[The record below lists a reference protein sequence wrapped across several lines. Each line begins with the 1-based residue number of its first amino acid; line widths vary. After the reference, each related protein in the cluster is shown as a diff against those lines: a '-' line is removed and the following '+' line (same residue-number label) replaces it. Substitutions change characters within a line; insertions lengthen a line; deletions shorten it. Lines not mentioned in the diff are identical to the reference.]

1 MRVFISWSGERS
13 REIALAIREWLPD
26 VLHFV
31 DAWMSREDIQAGQR
45 WMLEVGEGLEA
56 SNFGILCIT
65 PENIQAPWVLFEAG
79 AISKSVHESAVIPLL
94 FNVNFADIEGGPLGQ
109 FQAKKLDR
117 EGIFELAT
125 AINSRAEQPV
135 PETRLRRVFDRSWPC
150 LEEKIRAV
158 PAGKPLGST
167 RRPTEEILEELVIA
181 VRRIESRLPLEDDG
195 DPDEP
200 VSLEMLHLIR
210 NSVQQAVQ
218 EGSLRSVARQ
228 IAMSPM
234 GLQHFLNGVTPYRAT
249 ARKLRR
255 WYVDSLRRSKPSG
268 RTDSTAEPPGDAE
281 GPPQTNSPKDTPD

>member
-13 REIALAIREWLPD
+13 REIAIAVREWLPD

-45 WMLEVGEGLEA
+45 WMLEVGGGLEA
-56 SNFGILCIT
+56 SKFGILCIT
-65 PENIQAPWVLFEAG
+65 PESIQAPWVLFEAG

-94 FNVNFADIEGGPLGQ
+94 FDVSFAEIQGGPLGQ

-117 EGIFELAT
+117 DGIFELVA

-135 PETRLRRVFDRSWPC
+135 PETRLRRVFDRSWPS

-167 RRPTEEILEELVIA
+167 RLSTEEILEELVIA
-181 VRRIESRLPLEDDG
+181 VRRIESRLALGDDTDPGGPL
-195 DPDEP
+195 
-200 VSLEMLHLIR
+200 STEMLNLIR
-210 NSVQQAVQ
+210 DSIRRAAQ
-218 EGSLRSVARQ
+218 ERSLRSIARQ
-228 IAMSPM
+228 IPMSPE
-234 GLQHFLNGVTPYRAT
+234 GVRHFLNGATPYHPT

-255 WYVDSLRRSKPSG
+255 WYVESLSKSKPSS
-268 RTDSTAEPPGDAE
+268 RTDFTAEPRRGAD
-281 GPPQTNSPKDTPD
+281 GPQQTNSPKDTPD